1 MVHDHQLGRLARRAL
16 NRGFRWHLRGVL
28 ACLLI
33 PYIAIIY
40 IGISWLQLRKADE
53 YQPGLMSAKIA
64 LRIYGAA
71 AAVMFIILLAQSLSS
86 TS

>member
-1 MVHDHQLGRLARRAL
+1 M
-16 NRGFRWHLRGVL
+16 WHLRGVL
-28 ACLLI
+28 SCLFV

-40 IGISWLQLRKADE
+40 IGIALLQLRKADR
-53 YQPGLMSAKIA
+53 YQPRLMTAKIA